1 MRLQALWHGLHY
13 SHMTNPPSAANPADA
28 PDGEGAAATATAA
41 VQSVSVST
49 DPLKLLGQILVLAVR
64 HKASDIH
71 LRTRSHPILRIDGIL
86 RAVREIPPLA
96 PDLMDRL
103 ARTMMSP
110 RLAAQ
115 FDRDH
120 QVDLSIG
127 FKDIGRVRANLF
139 HQRGSIGMV
148 LRVIATS
155 IPTLAELRVPELVGG
170 FSQFA
175 RGLVLITGAT
185 GSGKSTTLAS
195 LVNEINANET
205 THIITIEDP
214 IEFLFS
220 EKRSIITQR
229 EIGIDTNSFADAMKA
244 SLREDPDVILLGEMR
259 DPETIETALTAAET
273 GHLVFSTVHSPA
285 AAETV
290 SRVISAFPPELQQ
303 TMRAK
308 LAQNLMAVVSQRLLP
323 RKGGQ
328 GRIIAC
334 EVMTVSALVREYIL
348 DPLKIKE
355 IGDLIRKGTLAE
367 GMLSFDQSLLNL
379 CRAGEIDSA
388 TALQYASSATDLKL
402 KLEGF

>member
-1 MRLQALWHGLHY
+1 M
-13 SHMTNPPSAANPADA
+13 SDPNSATSPVTAQ
-28 PDGEGAAATATAA
+28 DGDAAAAA
-41 VQSVSVST
+41 VQSVAATS
-49 DPLKLLGQILVLAVR
+49 DPLKLLGQILILAVR

-71 LRTRSHPILRIDGIL
+71 LRTRNHPILRIDGTL
-86 RAVREIPPLA
+86 RAVREIPQLT
-96 PDLMDRL
+96 PDLMERL
-103 ARTMMSP
+103 ARTMMSA

-115 FDRDH
+115 FEKEH

-148 LRVIATS
+148 LRVISTS
-155 IPTLAELRVPELVGG
+155 IPSLAELRVPELVGKFG
-170 FSQFA
+170 QLA

-195 LVNEINANET
+195 LVNEINATQN

-229 EIGIDTNSFADAMKA
+229 ELGIDTNSFADAMKA

-273 GHLVFSTVHSPA
+273 GHLVLSTVHSPA

-290 SRVISAFPPELQQ
+290 SRIISAFPPETQP

-308 LAQNLMAVVSQRLLP
+308 LAQNLRAVVGQRLLP

-328 GRIIAC
+328 GRIVAC

-355 IGDLIRKGTLAE
+355 IGDLIKKGTVAE
-367 GMLSFDQSLLNL
+367 GMLAFDQSLLQL
-379 CRAGEIDSA
+379 YRAGEIDVE
-388 TALQYASSATDLKL
+388 TALQYATSPTDLKL

>member
-1 MRLQALWHGLHY
+1 M
-13 SHMTNPPSAANPADA
+13 SDPNSATSPVTAQ
-28 PDGEGAAATATAA
+28 DGDAAAAA
-41 VQSVSVST
+41 VQSVAATS
-49 DPLKLLGQILVLAVR
+49 DPLKLLGQILILAVR

-71 LRTRSHPILRIDGIL
+71 LRTRNHPILRIDGTL
-86 RAVREIPPLA
+86 RAVREIPQLA
-96 PDLMDRL
+96 PDLMERL
-103 ARTMMSP
+103 ARTMMSA

-115 FDRDH
+115 FEKEH

-148 LRVIATS
+148 LRVISTS
-155 IPTLAELRVPELVGG
+155 IPSLAELHVPELVNKFG
-170 FSQFA
+170 QLA

-195 LVNEINANET
+195 LINGINATQN

-229 EIGIDTNSFADAMKA
+229 ELGIDTNSFADAMKA

-290 SRVISAFPPELQQ
+290 SRIISAFPPETQP

-308 LAQNLMAVVSQRLLP
+308 LAQNLRAVVGQRLLP

-328 GRIIAC
+328 GRIVAC

-355 IGDLIRKGTLAE
+355 IGDLIKKGTVAE
-367 GMLSFDQSLLNL
+367 GMLAFDQSLLQL
-379 CRAGEIDSA
+379 YRAGEIDVE
-388 TALQYASSATDLKL
+388 TALQYATSPTDLKL